1 LAISAIMKRRN
12 FMPEPFQIHTESLSG
27 LPDYSRVAFDG
38 VPVVN
43 SCLVTIVSDGSTG
56 GRKKAGELAQELRE
70 ALVASA
76 PAVLAK
82 DLPNVSWDDPTN
94 IPEFQEL
101 GRSKLLVLVG
111 DGNAAFPYRSW
122 YANCS
127 VLPVL
132 PKGKS
137 VAQSF
142 RDPAFGDIRRINA
155 RFWSDWISE
164 VVPSVFALVGL
175 TTESQRVF
183 ISYRRIE
190 TQPLALQLF
199 DALTHEGL
207 DVFLDRFSIPPGLN
221 FQQRLYQELAEKS
234 MVLLLESERLSSS
247 AWTQVEIDHCKK
259 YRLGLYSLQM
269 PRVPKEMA
277 VASIGMDLR
286 RTLKETDFQSFPKM
300 VDNPSYTGTTDDPEP
315 AQLLQWQTLTE
326 NALKDVILH
335 LRKVHDQALF
345 RRRRYL
351 RDVMSAALTNAGAHN
366 VTLDDAGMLVVDGKR
381 GQRYSVW
388 LTTRPPELPDFH
400 VTHLRT
406 AIPPPNRGVVIGP
419 LVLLEPVCKTR
430 LDWLSSVS
438 QMKCVDESQ
447 IATAAIELVEGTL

>member
-1 LAISAIMKRRN
+1 MEPGNA
-12 FMPEPFQIHTESLSG
+12 MPEPFQIHTESLSG
-27 LPDYSRVAFDG
+27 HPNYSRVAFDG
-38 VPVVN
+38 VPVVR
-43 SCLVTIVSDGSTG
+43 SCLVTIVSDGSAD
-56 GRKKAGELAQELRE
+56 GRQKAAELAQELRE

-76 PAVLAK
+76 PAVRAK
-82 DLPNVSWDDPTN
+82 DLPGATWNDPTA
-94 IPEFQEL
+94 IPEFQEP

-111 DGNAAFPYRSW
+111 NGDTEFPYRSW

-132 PKGKS
+132 PKGKL
-137 VAQSF
+137 VLNTF
-142 RDPAFGDIRRINA
+142 RHPDFGDIRKMNV

-199 DALTHEGL
+199 DAFTHEGL
-207 DVFLDRFSIPPGLN
+207 DVFLDRFTIPPGVN

-234 MVLLLESERLSSS
+234 MVLLLESEHLGSS
-247 AWTQVEIDHCKK
+247 AWTQVEIDYCKK

-269 PRVPKEMA
+269 PGVPDERA
-277 VASIGMDLR
+277 IASIGVDLR
-286 RTLKETDFQSFPKM
+286 RTLKAEDFNSPPAM
-300 VDNPSYTGTTDDPEP
+300 VNNPSYTGAASDPEP
-315 AQLLQWQTLTE
+315 AQLLQWQALTE
-326 NALKDVILH
+326 DALKDVVLQV
-335 LRKVHDQALF
+335 RSVHDQALF

-351 RDVMSAALTNAGAHN
+351 RDVMSAALINAGAPG
-366 VTLDDAGMLVVDGKR
+366 VTLDDAGMLVVDGQQGR
-381 GQRYSVW
+381 RYSVW

-400 VTHLRT
+400 VTQLRT
-406 AIPPPNRGVVIGP
+406 VIPPANHGVVIGP
-419 LVLLEPVCKTR
+419 LVLLEPTCKMR
-430 LDWLSSVS
+430 LEWLASVS

-447 IATAAIELVEGTL
+447 IAAAAAGLVAGTL

>member
-1 LAISAIMKRRN
+1 
-12 FMPEPFQIHTESLSG
+12 MPEPFLIHTEASSG
-27 LPDYSRVAFDG
+27 LPEYSRVAFDG
-38 VPVVN
+38 VPVVT
-43 SCLVTIVSDGSTG
+43 SCLVTIVTDGSN
-56 GRKKAGELAQELRE
+56 RARRNAGDLVKELRE
-70 ALVASA
+70 ALITSGPSV
-76 PAVLAK
+76 VAK
-82 DLPNVSWDDPTN
+82 DLPNVRMDDPTD
-94 IPEFQEL
+94 IPEFREP
-101 GRSKLLVLVG
+101 GRSSLLVLVG
-111 DGNAAFPYRSW
+111 DGVNEFAYRPW
-122 YANCS
+122 YANCP

-137 VAQSF
+137 VAKSLN
-142 RDPAFGDIRRINA
+142 DPAFGTIRRINA
-155 RFWSDWISE
+155 QFWSDWISE
-164 VVPSVFALVGL
+164 VVPAVFSLVGL

-247 AWTQVEIDHCKK
+247 AWTQIEIDHCKK
-259 YRLGLYSLQM
+259 YLLGLYSLQM
-269 PRVPKEMA
+269 PKVPKDKA
-277 VASIGMDLR
+277 ISSIGVDLR
-286 RTLKETDFQSFPKM
+286 RTLTEAEFASPAKM
-300 VDNPSYTGTTDDPEP
+300 VDNPSYTGAAGDSEP
-315 AQLLQWQTLTE
+315 LQVEQWQTLTE
-326 NALKDVILH
+326 DALKDVVLE

-351 RDVMSAALTNAGAHN
+351 REVMRTALTDAGASA
-366 VTLDDAGMLVVDGKR
+366 VTFDDAGMLVVNGKL
-381 GQRYSVW
+381 GKRYSVW

-406 AIPPPNRGVVIGP
+406 AIPPPNHGVVIGP
-419 LVLLEPVCKTR
+419 LVLLEPNCKTR

-447 IATAAIELVEGTL
+447 IAAVAAELVEGTL

>member
-1 LAISAIMKRRN
+1 
-12 FMPEPFQIHTESLSG
+12 
-27 LPDYSRVAFDG
+27 
-38 VPVVN
+38 
-43 SCLVTIVSDGSTG
+43 
-56 GRKKAGELAQELRE
+56 
-70 ALVASA
+70 LVASA
-76 PAVLAK
+76 PAVRAR
-82 DLPNVSWDDPTN
+82 DLPNARWDDPTS

-111 DGNAAFPYRSW
+111 DGDAQFPYHPW

-137 VAQSF
+137 VAHSF
-142 RDPAFGDIRRINA
+142 RDPAFGDVRRINA

-164 VVPSVFALVGL
+164 VVPSVFSLAGL
-175 TTESQRVF
+175 TNENQRIF

-247 AWTQVEIDHCKK
+247 DWTQVEIDHCKK

-269 PRVPKEMA
+269 PRVPKEKA

-286 RTLKETDFQSFPKM
+286 RTLEETDFQSIPKM
-300 VDNPSYTGTTDDPEP
+300 VDNPAYSGAAGDPEP
-315 AQLLQWQTLTE
+315 AQVLQWQTLTE
-326 NALKDVILH
+326 NALKDVILQ

-351 RDVMSAALTNAGAHN
+351 RDVMSAALTNAGARN
-366 VTLDDAGMLVVDGKR
+366 VTLDDAGMLVVDSQR
-381 GQRYSVW
+381 GRRYSVW

-406 AIPPPNRGVVIGP
+406 AIPPPNHGVVIGP
-419 LVLLEPVCKTR
+419 LVLLELVCKTR
-430 LDWLSSVS
+430 LEWLANVS
-438 QMKCVDESQ
+438 QMECVDESQ
-447 IATAAIELVEGTL
+447 IAAAAAGLVAGTL